1 MEKEDILKASRKENK
16 NKDLVELENNT
27 RAHAIAGGVGILLCS
42 IISFVASRIGHI
54 MLYSPWVIYFGM
66 FGTYNLV
73 LFFRRKRKNDI
84 TFLVMAL
91 FFLGLAVYAFVELIR
106 RLREMNP
113 V

>member
-54 MLYSPWVIYFGM
+54 RLYSPWVIWFGM
-66 FGTYNLV
+66 FGTYYLV
-73 LFFRRKRKNDI
+73 HFIRRKRKNDI
-84 TFLVMAL
+84 SYLVL
-91 FFLGLAVYAFVELIR
+91 SLWFLGCAVYAFVELIR
-106 RLREMNP
+106 RLQEMNP